1 MKVQEIMTSNP
12 QVCGPETSLATA
24 AMLMWD
30 NDCGVLPVV
39 GEDKK
44 VVGLVTDRDICIG
57 AGTIRQDIAFVPV
70 TAVITGK
77 IFSCHPDDDIKAALK
92 TMQEGRI
99 RRLPV
104 IDENGALRGV
114 LSLNDIVLSAKSE
127 KKADVTYADVITTFK
142 AICGHINQPV
152 QQKTATA

>member
-24 AMLMWD
+24 AMLMYE

-39 GEDKK
+39 SEDKS
-44 VVGLVTDRDICIG
+44 VLGLVTDRDICIG

-70 TAVITGK
+70 KAVITGK
-77 IFSCHPDDDIKAALK
+77 VFSCHPEDDIKAALK
-92 TMQEGRI
+92 TMQEGCV

-104 IDENGALRGV
+104 IDENGALLGV
-114 LSLNDIVLSAKSE
+114 LSLNDVVLSAKSE
-127 KKADVTYADVITTFK
+127 KKGDVTYADVITTFK

-152 QQKTATA
+152 QQQTATA